1 MNNQKKKSGGE
12 VLVDALIAHGTKMV
26 YCVPGESFLPVIDA
40 LYQNRE
46 QIQTIVCRHESGAG
60 NMAEAYG
67 KLCNEPGI
75 AFVTRGPGATNASIA
90 VHTARQDSTP
100 MILFIG
106 QVDTQAFGREAWQEI
121 DYRHMFG
128 SIAKWVDQ
136 IDDVQRLPE
145 MIARAYSIATS
156 GRPGPVVL
164 ALPED
169 MLSRE
174 VDSPVLT
181 KYKRSGAAPSNE
193 DIQSL
198 EALVEK
204 AKKPLLM
211 LGGGAWTK
219 DAGEKIAEFANNH
232 SLPIISAF
240 RRQDIVDNLHS
251 NYCGEAGLGMN
262 PKLSARIQAADLILC
277 VGARLGETTTNG
289 YTLIDIPYP
298 KNTLVHVHADANEL
312 GKVYQASLA
321 INSTPTAFASAVFHL
336 KNKGGDQESRK
347 AWLKEARDDYLETL
361 KPVKARSGVNLS
373 EVMIALQKLA
383 PKETVISNGAGN
395 YTLWVQRFYQ
405 YRGFRTQLAPTS
417 GTMGYGLPA
426 AIAAKLLDQSRPAI
440 CFAGDGCFLMTSQEL
455 ATAVQYGANVIVIV
469 VNNGTYGSIRMH
481 QERHYPGN
489 VWATD
494 LNNPDFVELARSYGA
509 NAERIE
515 NTSDFEAA
523 FQRAINANKP
533 TVIELVT
540 DKEILTPRLTVQ
552 DLRAAKS

>member
-211 LGGGAWTK
+211 LGGGAWAK

-321 INSTPTAFASAVFHL
+321 INSTPTAFASAVSHL
-336 KNKGGDQESRK
+336 KDKGGDQESRK

-426 AIAAKLLDQSRPAI
+426 AIAAKLLDPSRPAI

>member
-321 INSTPTAFASAVFHL
+321 INSTPTAFASAVSHL
-336 KNKGGDQESRK
+336 KDKGGDQESRK

-426 AIAAKLLDQSRPAI
+426 AIAAKLLDPSRPAI

-523 FQRAINANKP
+523 FQRALNANKP

>member
-211 LGGGAWTK
+211 LGGGAWAK

-321 INSTPTAFASAVFHL
+321 INSTPTAFASAVSHL
-336 KNKGGDQESRK
+336 KDKGGDQESRK

-426 AIAAKLLDQSRPAI
+426 AIAAKLLDPSRPAI

-523 FQRAINANKP
+523 FQRALNANKP

>member
-321 INSTPTAFASAVFHL
+321 INSTPTAFASAVSHL
-336 KNKGGDQESRK
+336 KDKGGDQESRK

-361 KPVKARSGVNLS
+361 KPVKAKSGVNLS

-426 AIAAKLLDQSRPAI
+426 AIAAKLLDPSRPAI

-523 FQRAINANKP
+523 FQRALNANKP

>member
-336 KNKGGDQESRK
+336 KNKGGDHESRK

-361 KPVKARSGVNLS
+361 KPVKAKSGVNLS

-426 AIAAKLLDQSRPAI
+426 AIAAKLLDPSRPAI

>member
-1 MNNQKKKSGGE
+1 
-12 VLVDALIAHGTKMV
+12 
-26 YCVPGESFLPVIDA
+26 
-40 LYQNRE
+40 
-46 QIQTIVCRHESGAG
+46 
-60 NMAEAYG
+60 
-67 KLCNEPGI
+67 
-75 AFVTRGPGATNASIA
+75 
-90 VHTARQDSTP
+90 

-121 DYRHMFG
+121 DYRYMFG
-128 SIAKWVDQ
+128 NIAKWVDQ
-136 IDDVQRLPE
+136 IDDVERLPE
-145 MIARAYSIATS
+145 MVARAYSIATS

-169 MLSRE
+169 VLSKE
-174 VDSPVLT
+174 VDSPALR
-181 KYKRSGAAPSNE
+181 KYKRSGAAPLNE

-198 EALVEK
+198 EALVKK
-204 AKKPLLM
+204 AKKPLLI

-219 DAGEKIAEFANNH
+219 DAGEKMAEFANTH

-361 KPVKARSGVNLS
+361 KPVKAKSGVNLS

>member
-174 VDSPVLT
+174 VYSPVLT

-211 LGGGAWTK
+211 LGGGAWAK

-321 INSTPTAFASAVFHL
+321 INSTPTAFASAVSHL
-336 KNKGGDQESRK
+336 KDKGGDQESRK

-426 AIAAKLLDQSRPAI
+426 AIAAKLLDPSRPAI

-540 DKEILTPRLTVQ
+540 DKEILTPLLTVQ

>member
-1 MNNQKKKSGGE
+1 MNNQKKKSGGQ

-204 AKKPLLM
+204 AKKPLLI

-361 KPVKARSGVNLS
+361 KPVKAKSGVNLS

-540 DKEILTPRLTVQ
+540 DKEILTPLLTVQ

>member
-361 KPVKARSGVNLS
+361 KPVKAKSGVNLS

-426 AIAAKLLDQSRPAI
+426 AIAAKLLDPSRPAI

-523 FQRAINANKP
+523 FQRALNANKP

>member
-219 DAGEKIAEFANNH
+219 DAGEKIAEFSNNH
-232 SLPIISAF
+232 SLPMISAF

-361 KPVKARSGVNLS
+361 KPVKAKSGVNLS

>member
-361 KPVKARSGVNLS
+361 KPVKAKSGVNLS